1 MLAAIVT
8 AKAGDP
14 CPVFGRRVA
23 SITFPEK
30 TTFNVRLDSA
40 RR

>member
-14 CPVFGRRVA
+14 CPAFGRRVA
-23 SITFPEK
+23 STTFPEK
-30 TTFNVRLDSA
+30 SDV
-40 RR
+40 